1 MTKLRPV
8 ARLVPKEAQAY
19 NSSIMRLLG
28 TVVAVWSMLIA
39 GSAHAADVSVE
50 VARQHYNKAVQ
61 LYDLGHFDDAI
72 GEFEKAYEAKQ
83 DPVLLYNLAQSHRR
97 LGKHK
102 RALDLYKNFLR
113 RMPETPFRAEVE
125 ARISSLQKLVDED
138 AARATQNPQLTAPP
152 AAISSVPA
160 IPAPAAAPV
169 ATAPAVASPAS
180 NASAEVGDG
189 RGLRI
194 AGWATAGAGV
204 VAVAGGVLFGLR
216 ARSMSDRVTDAPVFQ
231 ASDESSGKDAV
242 TFQWVCYG
250 VGAAALATGGV
261 LLYLAWPRTAV
272 SARAVAVAPALY
284 PAGAGVVTGGR
295 F

>member
-1 MTKLRPV
+1 
-8 ARLVPKEAQAY
+8 
-19 NSSIMRLLG
+19 MRLLG
-28 TVVAVWSMLIA
+28 TVVALSLMLIA
-39 GSAHAADVSVE
+39 GSAHAADANAE

-97 LGKHK
+97 LGNHK

-113 RMPETPFRAEVE
+113 RMPETPLRAEVE
-125 ARISSLQKLVDED
+125 ARITSLQKLVDED
-138 AARATQNPQLTAPP
+138 AARATQNPQLTTPLPP
-152 AAISSVPA
+152 TGPAPA
-160 IPAPAAAPV
+160 ITAPAAAPV
-169 ATAPAVASPAS
+169 ATAPAVATTASSAPAD
-180 NASAEVGDG
+180 VGDG
-189 RGLRI
+189 RALRI

-216 ARSMSDRVTDAPVFQ
+216 TRSMSDRVTDAPVFQ
-231 ASDESSGKDAV
+231 ASDETSGKDAV
-242 TFQWVCYG
+242 TLQWVCYG

-261 LLYLAWPRTAV
+261 LLYLGWPRTAG
-272 SARAVAVAPALY
+272 SAPAVAVAPTLL
-284 PAGAGVVTGGR
+284 PAGAGVVTGGT